1 MDWTKYA
8 WLKRGKTRLATAE
21 AFRKS
26 PIPLSTNDIHQK
38 TKIALSQASTTISDL
53 EKKGLIECLNPEDK
67 IGKLLQDNTRGQ
79 RTPTKTGRKIGDKD
93 HIQRV

>member
-26 PIPLSTNDIHQK
+26 PVPLSTNDIHQK

-53 EKKGLIECLNPEDK
+53 EKKGLIECLNSEDK
-67 IGKLLQDNTRGQ
+67 IGKLYRITPEGKELLQ
-79 RTPTKTGRKIGDKD
+79 KLEEK
-93 HIQRV
+93 